1 MLSLIL
7 MNRPH
12 IHVGAPKSHQALA
25 LPPSGSSS
33 NLQDQVDVSALVLAL
48 QTLGNFDFEVC
59 AHRDRWTPRNFE
71 LNISSIV
78 LDFFSI
84 P

>member
-59 AHRDRWTPRNFE
+59 ANCCMLGPWKCRTQHLIDCF
-71 LNISSIV
+71 
-78 LDFFSI
+78 
-84 P
+84 